1 VPTRAARR
9 EGEAGPE
16 PRPGDAC
23 AGLCPL
29 CASSSLRLQAFR
41 YAFRGRHLYGATCS
55 SCALTFVHPQPAAAE
70 IESFYR
76 QDYYTECS
84 AECGAHGPR
93 AYMDL
98 ARDSTAEVARRA
110 RQVDRLLLRHQ
121 PARGRFLEV
130 GCGPGFLLR
139 DMARLGWDVSG
150 LEISEFA
157 ARYAREQ
164 LGLRVEVGPLEAPTL
179 PQHSLDAVFMGDVL
193 EHLPQPLSALAA
205 VHAWLSPGGILCV
218 AVPSTLNLLSAQ
230 LGLALFRVRGRFK
243 TLRIPPYHLFE
254 YTPRTLAALLSA
266 CGFEVVAL
274 RQSAVPPGR
283 MGLRHSP
290 VENLAKATLQV
301 GAQISARLCNRWGDR
316 LLAVA
321 VRRAH

>member
-1 VPTRAARR
+1 MPTRTARR
-9 EGEAGPE
+9 DGEASPE

-23 AGLCPL
+23 SGLCPL

-41 YAFRGRHLYGATCS
+41 YASRGRHLYGVTCS

-76 QDYYTECS
+76 EEYYTECS

-98 ARDSTAEVARRA
+98 ARDSAAAVARRA
-110 RQVDRLLLRHQ
+110 RQVDRLLLRQ
-121 PARGRFLEV
+121 QGARGRFLEV

-157 ARYAREQ
+157 ARYARER
-164 LGLRVEVGPLEAPTL
+164 LGLRVDVGPLDAPTL
-179 PQHSLDAVFMGDVL
+179 PEQSLDAVFMGDVL
-193 EHLPQPLSALAA
+193 EHLPRPRAALAA
-205 VHAWLSPGGILCV
+205 VHAWLRPGGLLCV
-218 AVPSTLNLLSAQ
+218 AVPATLNLLSAR
-230 LGLALFRVRGRFK
+230 LGLALFRARGRFK
-243 TLRIPPYHLFE
+243 TLSIPPYHLFE
-254 YTPRTLAALLSA
+254 YTPRTLTALLSA
-266 CGFEVVAL
+266 CGFEVATL

-283 MGLRHSP
+283 MGLRHSR

-301 GAQISARLCNRWGDR
+301 GAQISTRLCNRWGDR

-321 VRRAH
+321 VRRAP